1 MLHRHLVLPAAFLV
15 LAHLQARTLEVLRG
29 SWRGARWAST
39 TPRDDRPV
47 SGQAPRQG
55 VGGDPPVL
63 PSCTSFINPNET
75 GLPSRRTASLGYTLA
90 ILGWVGLRRRDPRS
104 RPRGGRR
111 HHRAPLHH
119 PAPPPNPRPRRA
131 PVRAWHV
138 GDDGTPVGR
147 RHGASRKRAVAL
159 GCRERFSRC
168 FSQSA
173 SFSRPDFVRATAR
186 GVRTCADKRPVLL
199 IHATLDKQY
208 RALLEQPVPT
218 LSLSTVQ
225 RLTVRGRSQPIEI
238 SRFP

>member
-1 MLHRHLVLPAAFLV
+1 MCCTAISCCLPPFSCWRICKRVPWRSFEDRGEEHAGHRQLPETTVRCRGRRRVRA
-15 LAHLQARTLEVLRG
+15 LEEN
-29 SWRGARWAST
+29 S
-39 TPRDDRPV
+39 
-47 SGQAPRQG
+47 
-55 VGGDPPVL
+55 PPVL

-90 ILGWVGLRRRDPRS
+90 ILGWVGLRQRDPRS

-186 GVRTCADKRPVLL
+186 GVNLRR
-199 IHATLDKQY
+199 
-208 RALLEQPVPT
+208 
-218 LSLSTVQ
+218 
-225 RLTVRGRSQPIEI
+225 
-238 SRFP
+238 